1 MATTSEGLEFEQ
13 VLPRSP
19 GRGRRIT
26 IIALGTVLAVMAC
39 GVIGVAFVQGSWWYA
54 EGTDRALDVESRA
67 RVEALRDEVEA
78 HGGAPEAVTR
88 LNAALEPGAHPTDIR
103 TYLLEAQEVLEAT
116 GDPELA
122 EVARE
127 LRTIAD
133 RIRPSE
139 DAVAPVPYTPPTVVW
154 P

>member
-13 VLPRSP
+13 VVPRSP
-19 GRGRRIT
+19 GRGRRIAV
-26 IIALGTVLAVMAC
+26 IALGTVLAVMAC
-39 GVIGVAFVQGSWWYA
+39 DVIGVAFVQGSWWYA
-54 EGTDRALDVESRA
+54 EGTDRALDDESRA
-67 RVEALRDEVEA
+67 RVEALRDEVDA
-78 HGGAPEAVTR
+78 YAAVPEAVMW
-88 LNAALEPGAHPTDIR
+88 LNAALEPSAHPTDTR
-103 TYLLEAQEVLEAT
+103 AYLLEAQEVLEAI

-133 RIRPSE
+133 TIRPSG
-139 DAVAPVPYTPPTVVW
+139 VTVTTTPYTAPTVVW